1 MVVSLV
7 LLMQEKVPKENPRTR
22 GRQFGVSDVGKSTDV
37 MERCGM
43 GLNAMN
49 EVK

>member
-1 MVVSLV
+1 MR
-7 LLMQEKVPKENPRTR
+7 EKVPEKNPRAS

-37 MERCGM
+37 MERDGM